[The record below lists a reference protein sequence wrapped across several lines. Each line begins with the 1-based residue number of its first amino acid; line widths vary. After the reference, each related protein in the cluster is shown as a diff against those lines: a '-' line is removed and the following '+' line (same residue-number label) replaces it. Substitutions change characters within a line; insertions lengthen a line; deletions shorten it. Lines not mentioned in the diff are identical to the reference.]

1 MEQGCPDA
9 LLEIAVDGSAI
20 GVEIALVVAIG
31 LDAEVGVTKD
41 GTESADWAVTAN
53 GDTTGCGEIVTGW
66 QLAIRKSST
75 TTQTS
80 KGRFI
85 LVHLQQRVAQRSGVS
100 RPPLTRTPMVTTDA
114 QLS

>member
-1 MEQGCPDA
+1 M
-9 LLEIAVDGSAI
+9 DGSAI
-20 GVEIALVVAIG
+20 GVGIALVVAIG

-53 GDTTGCGEIVTGW
+53 GDTTGCGEVVTGW

-85 LVHLQQRVAQRSGVS
+85 LV
-100 RPPLTRTPMVTTDA
+100 PPLATCDLTIGRQPPAAHPNANGHD
-114 QLS
+114 